1 MQSSLLA
8 NDEFVIEPG
17 PNYDYNNSNNNTTS
31 AAPSTTR
38 TYPIV
43 QVIAPETLAQGYT
56 FDVEFNHEILS
67 VVVVRIV
74 IYLLLSIYCLYEYD
88 VSTYCCPVSYC
99 LEGDAIC
106 SHSSFSVIRYH
117 FNTLDIKYHTSAVQY
132 STVQYSTYSTY
143 STVQYHSSLTVQYLT
158 PFQLFYSKSH
168 TAG

>member
-31 AAPSTTR
+31 AAPSTTTR

-74 IYLLLSIYCLYEYD
+74 IYLLSI
-88 VSTYCCPVSYC
+88 
-99 LEGDAIC
+99 
-106 SHSSFSVIRYH
+106 
-117 FNTLDIKYHTSAVQY
+117 
-132 STVQYSTYSTY
+132 
-143 STVQYHSSLTVQYLT
+143 
-158 PFQLFYSKSH
+158 
-168 TAG
+168 